1 MTQVSIGSLSDFPE
15 GTPTRVEADGTA
27 LCIVRV
33 GDTVHAICD
42 DCPHAEAS
50 LSEGDFL
57 ADDMAK
63 ILTERYGV
71 AGVVRHRKHSVS
83 IPAAEDILK
92 DVVERCDL
100 VIAGSGD

>member
-27 LCIVRV
+27 FCIVRV

-57 ADDMAK
+57 ADDMA
-63 ILTERYGV
+63 IECPLHGSAFNLTTGDPDCPPATEAVEVFTVTVDGD
-71 AGVVRHRKHSVS
+71 SV
-83 IPAAEDILK
+83 LV
-92 DVVERCDL
+92 DV
-100 VIAGSGD
+100 

>member
-1 MTQVSIGSLSDFPE
+1 MTQI
-15 GTPTRVEADGTA
+15 
-27 LCIVRV
+27 
-33 GDTVHAICD
+33 TVLDPSA
-42 DCPHAEAS
+42 PFA
-50 LSEGDFL
+50 SEGLQQRRMPGTLKGKTVGFIDNSKPNFNFL